1 MNRVG
6 YGTLIAAMVIILA
19 ACSKPGAPAPATAA
33 NSRAT
38 PAADAHETITEEEAE
53 GEGAPCSL
61 LEPKEVEA
69 VLGEPLATPAFTRL
83 PDEKPRVAGCH
94 YVGADLRE
102 VVVDVTWSGAAMI
115 WKMLGM
121 VQGAIDQHAKGL
133 VKLADGTE
141 LAGEWDEARVRG
153 CCTFMAM
160 RGDQIVEVDV
170 AGSRAG
176 IKEAASLADSAL
188 KRIDKPLA
196 LRSAD
201 GSAAAKFYA
210 ATRPK
215 HRTACDLLSRA
226 DAEALLGPLAAAPQA
241 DGDKCHYELPPN
253 GPLKRFVELSVQWQG
268 GYRDLREAAD
278 LQKGVTGAMGMSVS
292 QELPEELKSSGPPGW
307 EGFVV
312 GIDRFS
318 AVKKDVLIQ
327 AGTRTSKQGDAE
339 KLVAKAIGGL

>member
-1 MNRVG
+1 MNRIR
-6 YGTLIAAMVIILA
+6 YSTFIAAMVFILA
-19 ACSKPGAPAPATAA
+19 ACSKPGAPTPATASDA
-33 NSRAT
+33 RT
-38 PAADAHETITEEEAE
+38 KPPADTHETITEEEAA
-53 GEGAPCSL
+53 GEGDPCSL

-69 VLGEPLATPAFTRL
+69 VLGEPLATPAFTKL
-83 PDEKPRVAGCH
+83 PDETPRAAGCH
-94 YVGADLRE
+94 YVGADMRE

-121 VQGAIDQHAKGL
+121 VQGAINQQAKGM
-133 VKLADGTE
+133 VKLADGTD

-160 RGDQIVEVDV
+160 RGDQIVDVDV
-170 AGSRAG
+170 AGSKAG
-176 IKEAASLADSAL
+176 IKEAAALADSAL

-215 HRTACDLLSRA
+215 HRAACDLLSRA
-226 DAEALLGPLAAAPQA
+226 DAEALLGPLAGTPQA

-253 GPLKRFVELSVQWQG
+253 GPLKRFVELSAQWQG
-268 GYRDLREAAD
+268 GYRDLREAVD
-278 LQKGVTGAMGMSVS
+278 LQTGVTGAMGVSVS

-307 EGFVV
+307 EGFVL

-327 AGTRTSKQGDAE
+327 AGTRTSKQGDAVR
-339 KLVAKAIGGL
+339 LVAKAIGGL